1 MIKLRCLFLL
11 SSAVLLFPGLSA
23 QKTEML
29 KYGDFENWLTRN
41 VHESKLIGG
50 QTKQIY
56 EIAPNGVVDG
66 NKAYVNQGGSPW
78 ATSNVMANVAGIVK
92 GSNAVFPDNNPAGGR
107 CCKLTTI
114 YEKVKVLGIVNLEVL
129 VSGSIYLG
137 HNNEPIRSTSNPY
150 GKMEMG
156 VPFTKRPKTLAFDYR
171 LLVPA
176 DAQRV
181 RATGTSKKKLAGRDS
196 AEVYILLQR
205 RWEDAEGNL
214 YAKRVG
220 TGRERYSDSPSA
232 WVKDHKIPVKYGDIT
247 ASPEFKSYMGLI
259 PEERSYYATNSK
271 GKMVPVKE
279 VGWDDAGA
287 SPTHML
293 VMCSS
298 GCGTAYEG
306 TPGMTLWVDNI
317 RLEY

>member
-1 MIKLRCLFLL
+1 MLPL
-11 SSAVLLFPGLSA
+11 SLVIWAATASA
-23 QKTEML
+23 QNTEL
-29 KYGDFENWLTRN
+29 IKYGDFENWLTRN
-41 VHESKLIGG
+41 IHESKLIGG
-50 QTKQIY
+50 AEKKVY
-56 EIAPNGVVDG
+56 EIAPNGEIDG

-92 GSNAVFPDNNPAGGR
+92 ASNAVFPDNNPSGGR

-114 YEKVKVLGIVNLEVL
+114 YEKVKVLGLVNLEVL

-137 HNNEPIRSTSNPY
+137 HNDEPIRSTSNPY

-156 VPFTKRPKTLAFDYR
+156 VPFTKRPKWLVLDYR
-171 LLVPA
+171 VSVPK
-176 DAQRV
+176 DAQKV
-181 RATGTSKKKLAGRDS
+181 RATGTSKKKLPGHDS

-205 RWEDAEGNL
+205 RWEDEDGNL

-220 TGRERYSDSPSA
+220 TGRERYSESTTG
-232 WVKDHKIPVKYGDIT
+232 WVKGHKIPVMYGDIT
-247 ASPEFKSYMGLI
+247 KDQRYKSYMDLI
-259 PEERSYYATNSK
+259 PEEKSYYATNSK

-279 VGWDDAGA
+279 VGWDYAGA
-287 SPTHML
+287 TPTHML

-306 TPGMTLWVDNI
+306 TPGMVLWVDNI
-317 RLEY
+317 GLQY

>member
-1 MIKLRCLFLL
+1 MQI
-11 SSAVLLFPGLSA
+11 
-23 QKTEML
+23 L
-29 KYGDFENWLTRN
+29 KYALPLMLPMCALTANSQKIEPIKYADFENWLTRN

-50 QTKQIY
+50 HVKQIY
-56 EIAPNGVVDG
+56 EIAPNGTEDG
-66 NKAYVNQGGSPW
+66 NKAYTNRGGSPW

-92 GSNAVFPDNNPAGGR
+92 GSNAVFPDENPAGGR

-137 HNNEPIRSTSNPY
+137 HNIEPIRSTSNPY

-156 VPFTKRPKTLAFDYR
+156 VPFTKRPEALVLDYR
-171 LLVPA
+171 VSVPKS
-176 DAQRV
+176 AQKV
-181 RATGTSKKKLAGRDS
+181 RATGTSKKKLDGHDS

-205 RWEDAEGNL
+205 RWEDEEGNL

-220 TGRERYSDSPSA
+220 TGRERYSASTDG
-232 WVKDHKIPVKYGDIT
+232 WVKRHKIPVMYGDIT
-247 ASPEFKSYMGLI
+247 HNPGYKSFMGLI
-259 PEERSYYATNSK
+259 PEDKSYYATNSK

-279 VGWDDAGA
+279 VGWDDADA
-287 SPTHML
+287 TPTHML

-306 TPGMTLWVDNI
+306 TPGMVLWVDNLGL
-317 RLEY
+317 RY